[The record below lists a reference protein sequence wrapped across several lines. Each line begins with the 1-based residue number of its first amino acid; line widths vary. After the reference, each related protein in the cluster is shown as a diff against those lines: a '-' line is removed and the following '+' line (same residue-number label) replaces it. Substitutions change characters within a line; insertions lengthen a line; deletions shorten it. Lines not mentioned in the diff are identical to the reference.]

1 MLETP
6 KKTLMKIAKT
16 ATDRQIFAMP
26 PRTVRR
32 TLRGGWQEVCR
43 YAMPVSSHAHARVV
57 IEETRRACSLGCSRE
72 CTRAEFHRV
81 ETSPLLDEITRSHT
95 TKFHQLDCDQT

>member
-16 ATDRQIFAMP
+16 ATDRQIFPMP

-72 CTRAEFHRV
+72 
-81 ETSPLLDEITRSHT
+81 SHT
-95 TKFHQLDCDQT
+95 RRILPCRNLAAPRRNYTITHDQIP